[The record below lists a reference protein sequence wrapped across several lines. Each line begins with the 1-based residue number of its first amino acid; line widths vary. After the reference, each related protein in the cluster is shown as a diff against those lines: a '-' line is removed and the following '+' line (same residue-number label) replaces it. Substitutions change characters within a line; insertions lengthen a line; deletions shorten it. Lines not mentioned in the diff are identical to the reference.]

1 MADELDIPDN
11 DDPVGDDFDVN
22 DIIDGKKPKEKKQK
36 EVPPYQMYPDSRI
49 PVTKAFGSLWRTMI
63 DSAIATNEFV
73 HEAWEQCFAY
83 YNNHQVKTAGSSK
96 GVFVRGDVTEN
107 IVYSNINVMLPAV
120 YGRDPD
126 IAVNTTDKE
135 DEKFSECAAAL
146 LNQLL
151 KGKNLLNCKP
161 KIKKAVGV
169 ALMTNFGVV
178 KLDYVLKSDS
188 QDQAV
193 ESLIEVT
200 KEIEK
205 AKSAKALESA
215 YGKLSAIESIVTVF
229 EPGGPKLKNVMAK
242 NLVVDPIAEMPD
254 GTDAAW
260 MAERCYIPTAFLKHK
275 FARKDAD
282 ENCWYYI
289 FKPSHKASFAA
300 SGNTKDDAYGLVLES
315 LGGETSFQENE
326 EIGGYRTLYYTE
338 CWLVWDKGTRRTA
351 LFAADDWTY
360 PLWIWDNYTK
370 TTRFFPYFII
380 GFGLSTGQTTTVGE
394 VSYYLDQQDEI
405 NQINR
410 QISRIRN
417 SIFNF
422 FFYNSH
428 KLSPADAELLMQAV
442 KRGFV
447 DEQVIV
453 GVKVPEGGKIGDVF
467 EALVPPSL
475 NYEALFNKEPTI
487 NSINR
492 ISNTSDAI
500 RGVQF
505 KTNTNEAS
513 VQSYQDAARMSVGAK
528 IEVVEDVMADLCKA
542 LLEQCVQNMTKEEVV
557 GLVGAKLADAWANM
571 TLAEYN
577 RRFALELVPG
587 TSEKPN
593 SVFKKKEAIQVAQAI
608 GQFASAA
615 PMTSMKVALRV
626 LEQAFTEVVIK
637 PEDWD
642 LMEKEMMANM
652 QRGNST
658 GAAAPPQPGQNQP
671 GPGTGPPPPG
681 GPGGIP
687 PELDKLP
694 PEVKQQAMQMKAQG
708 ASPQDI
714 MTFLQKAVA
723 VEWAV
728 RLWDQHR
735 RHSRQPPQQRGGA
748 TSLSSQPPPPT
759 MQ

>member
-1 MADELDIPDN
+1 MANEFDMSAD
-11 DDPVGDDFDVN
+11 DDPQGDMFKDVN
-22 DIIDGKKPKEKKQK
+22 DFIDGKKPKADKAQK
-36 EVPPYQMYPDSRI
+36 EVAPYQVYPDSKI
-49 PVTKAFGSLWRTMI
+49 PVSKAFGSLCRTMV
-63 DSAIATNEFV
+63 DSALKANELI
-73 HEAWEQCFAY
+73 HDAWEQCFAY
-83 YNNHQVKTAGSSK
+83 YNNHQVKISESAK
-96 GVFVRGDVTEN
+96 GTFSRGDVTEN

-135 DEKFSECAAAL
+135 DEDFAQCASNL
-146 LNQLL
+146 LNALL

-178 KLDYVLKSDS
+178 KLDYVLKADSSDS
-188 QDQAV
+188 VVTD
-193 ESLIEVT
+193 LMEVT

-205 AKSAKALESA
+205 AKSQKALESA
-215 YGKLSAIESIVTVF
+215 YGKLQAIESVANVF
-229 EPGGPKLKNVMAK
+229 EPGGPKLKNIMAK
-242 NLVVDPIAEMPD
+242 NLVIDPVAEMPD
-254 GTDAAW
+254 GTDAGW
-260 MAERCYIPTAFLKHK
+260 MAERCYLPTNFLKHK
-275 FARKDAD
+275 FTRKDTD

-289 FKPSHKASFAA
+289 FKPTHKAIFS
-300 SGNTKDDAYGLVLES
+300 SGNSTNTKDDAFGLVLEA
-315 LGGETSFQENE
+315 LGGEPSNQENE
-326 EIGGYRTLYYTE
+326 EVMGYRSLYYTE
-338 CWLVWDKGTRRTA
+338 CWFFWDKATRRTA

-410 QISRIRN
+410 QVSRIRN

-428 KLSPADAELLMQAV
+428 KISQADAEILMQAV

-447 DEQVIV
+447 DEQSVI
-453 GVKVPEGGKIGDVF
+453 GVKVPEGTKISDTF
-467 EALVPPSL
+467 ESLVPPSL

-487 NSINR
+487 QSIDR

-500 RGVQF
+500 RGTQF

-528 IEVVEDVMADLCKA
+528 IEVVEDVMSDLCKA
-542 LLEQCVQNMTKEEVV
+542 LLEQCVQNMSETEVE
-557 GLVGAKLADAWANM
+557 GLVGSKIAQGWQNM
-571 TLAEYN
+571 TLDEYN
-577 RRFALELVPG
+577 KRFALDIVPG

-608 GQFASAA
+608 GQFASSA

-642 LMEKEMMANM
+642 MMEQEMQQNMA
-652 QRGNST
+652 RGNST
-658 GAAAPPQPGQNQP
+658 GAQAPPQPGQNQP
-671 GPGTGPPPPG
+671 PPG
-681 GPGGIP
+681 GKPAGPQGAPPPGGIP
-687 PELDKLP
+687 PELANLP
-694 PEVKQQAMQMKAQG
+694 PQVKQEVMQMHAQG
-708 ASPQDI
+708 ASPQVI
-714 MTFLQKAVA
+714 AQFLQKAVA
-723 VEWAV
+723 ATGGQPGGPPPPGAGAM
-728 RLWDQHR
+728 DQ
-735 RHSRQPPQQRGGA
+735 PNPN
-748 TSLSSQPPPPT
+748 TPPPPT